1 MPTSSLKSQGLSP
14 CSVIQESTAGTAGL
28 TDAFYLGI
36 IKKKTFSTRVRTN
49 YLRVLWGKKIIPKA
63 SVSPARWLIQVPQ
76 QFQPQI
82 KGGTPGF
89 SDGCTISAEMGE
101 PRPAGRGPL
110 SAACVLGTACE

>member
-49 YLRVLWGKKIIPKA
+49 YLRVLWGKKNHTQ
-63 SVSPARWLIQVPQ
+63 SFCFSGEVVNSSSPTVPATD
-76 QFQPQI
+76 
-82 KGGTPGF
+82 KRRN
-89 SDGCTISAEMGE
+89 
-101 PRPAGRGPL
+101 PRL
-110 SAACVLGTACE
+110 F